1 MYEIASRKLPYT
13 EEYWDRFQRNGHFQA
28 KDCQNAIVKDQCRPT
43 PPPDCPPEFAK
54 LMQVRIPGAKGNL
67 TMPEPSD
74 CEI

>member
-43 PPPDCPPEFAK
+43 PPADCPPEFSK
-54 LMQVRIPGAKGNL
+54 LMQVRISIPRPL
-67 TMPEPSD
+67 
-74 CEI
+74 